1 VLIQSEGYQPFHELS
16 LDDLHVHLDIL
27 EAQKARD
34 FASIAQLQQ
43 EALSYMREHW
53 IDPKTVKD
61 YFVFIFNN
69 MEGNEISKG
78 KKIAIPFDKLNE
90 QIRMAETI
98 EKLDEVL
105 DESFTVIDS
114 WLKSEETNKYRKE
127 VVDVME
133 YVEAH
138 LDQRLTLCMIAQ
150 HFEMSESTL
159 SRMFKNET
167 GKNMNYYINE
177 KKMQKA
183 MEILVNDAA
192 MIKDVAAAV
201 GMDDQLYF
209 NKVFKKYYHVSPS
222 EVRKKR

>member
-1 VLIQSEGYQPFHELS
+1 MVCFLLHSMRLAYIYALGFLLYFTILQAARLLQANIYRLLPYISSALVAIYSFMEFALRKEVIVLPLATFLLVKEM
-16 LDDLHVHLDIL
+16 LHDTRSVSYTHL
-27 EAQKARD
+27 
-34 FASIAQLQQ
+34 
-43 EALSYMREHW
+43 
-53 IDPKTVKD
+53 
-61 YFVFIFNN
+61 
-69 MEGNEISKG
+69 
-78 KKIAIPFDKLNE
+78 
-90 QIRMAETI
+90 
-98 EKLDEVL
+98 
-105 DESFTVIDS
+105 S

-192 MIKDVAAAV
+192 IDV
-201 GMDDQLYF
+201 Y
-209 NKVFKKYYHVSPS
+209 
-222 EVRKKR
+222 KRQAYRLSYSMGTVCSKCTVIDLVLRNV